1 MRRNVLKSI
10 KELGVNA
17 HCTLMEC
24 SLSYQT
30 LFPHFLHLDVI
41 YLSIYLSIYRMDRN
55 FRGTKLSRLQKF
67 EDFRGLNFRGC
78 QL

>member
-1 MRRNVLKSI
+1 MITAIDCKFTFSFYDRFVSRQF
-10 KELGVNA
+10 LGA
-17 HCTLMEC
+17 ACG
-24 SLSYQT
+24 SS
-30 LFPHFLHLDVI
+30 
-41 YLSIYLSIYRMDRN
+41 YRMDRN

>member
-1 MRRNVLKSI
+1 MLLVKMAELPKSSDRIATNVSTGRPSI
-10 KELGVNA
+10 K
-17 HCTLMEC
+17 
-24 SLSYQT
+24 
-30 LFPHFLHLDVI
+30 LDVAEV
-41 YLSIYLSIYRMDRN
+41 YRMDRN